1 MRRCKTIGTGRARSA
16 AVGSRLRRQT
26 SSATALTKEKFNVD
40 VSLLRCGRRSR
51 SRTAAV
57 VAAGEAKAQ
66 ANVLKECGS
75 QYQTAKAANELKG
88 QSWQDF
94 LKACRVRLSD
104 QPAETA
110 PAAAA
115 PAPTP
120 APAPAAAAPEP
131 APVPAPAPTAA
142 MPAGLGPRPHGCSP
156 RSEAGQAGLR
166 GQGRPDRAPEE
177 MRSRMEDKKGRAAE
191 GQSQSHLAEILERVQ
206 QAPQSRGRVTA
217 TTRARR
223 STGPAQC
230 AGLFSTREDSAQCAG
245 LFRRAVATPVVVRR
259 LLRRGGDSSHRQRV
273 ARRWRGAR
281 QEARETGEAGHWTR
295 SSCATARLLAPI
307 AGQ

>member
-1 MRRCKTIGTGRARSA
+1 MSIRLVSYAAAGAL
-16 AVGSRLRRQT
+16 AVGL
-26 SSATALTKEKFNVD
+26 
-40 VSLLRCGRRSR
+40 
-51 SRTAAV
+51 AAV

-142 MPAGLGPRPHGCSP
+142 TPAPTPAP
-156 RSEAGQAGLR
+156 APTVAAPAAKPAKPVSEG
-166 GQGRPDRAPEE
+166 
-177 MRSRMEDKKGRAAE
+177 KAA
-191 GQSQSHLAEILERVQ
+191 Q
-206 QAPQSRGRVTA
+206 T
-217 TTRARR
+217 
-223 STGPAQC
+223 
-230 AGLFSTREDSAQCAG
+230 
-245 LFRRAVATPVVVRR
+245 
-259 LLRRGGDSSHRQRV
+259 
-273 ARRWRGAR
+273 AR
-281 QEARETGEAGHWTR
+281 QKKCGAEWKTKKAELLKANPKATWPKYWSECNKRLKAAGE
-295 SSCATARLLAPI
+295 
-307 AGQ
+307 